1 MLESYAKTEENMSNE
16 KLRIGMLG
24 FGSMGKTHT
33 YALKNLPFFY
43 PSLPFEAELGG
54 VCTRTA
60 EKAEYAKSTFGYKT
74 ATTNED
80 DLIYSDDIDIIDV
93 STPNIY
99 HFDTLMKAI
108 DAGKHIYCEKPLCIS
123 YEEAKKIEE
132 AANAKG
138 VIFGMVFNNRFIPAV
153 MRAKQLIDEGRIG
166 RILSF
171 SAAYYHSSATDV
183 NKNAGWKQNKD
194 ICGGGVLFD
203 LGSHV
208 IDMVQHLCGGI
219 STVSAISQIAY
230 PIRAGM
236 DGSKWKTNADEAFYM
251 LCELDCGGVGTITAS
266 KVHTGANDDVVIE
279 IYGEKGALKYSLM
292 ECEWLYFY
300 DNTAKASPLGGEK
313 GFTKI
318 ECVGRYDAP
327 GGVFPSP
334 KAPVG
339 WLMGHVTNYL
349 GFLTAAYEGR
359 QPDPGVTDGA
369 YVQKVMEAG
378 YKSAG
383 LRRTI
388 RVDDLS
394 VI

>member
-1 MLESYAKTEENMSNE
+1 MSEVNMSNQ
-16 KLRIGMLG
+16 KLGIGMLG

-43 PSLPFEAELGG
+43 PALPFEAELAG
-54 VCTRTA
+54 VCTRTP
-60 EKAEYAKSTFGYKT
+60 EKAEYAKNTFGYRI

-80 DLIYSDDIDIIDV
+80 DLIYSDEIDIIDI

-123 YEEAKKIEE
+123 YEEAKRIEQ
-132 AANAKG
+132 AAKEKG
-138 VIFGMVFNNRFIPAV
+138 IIFGMVFNNRFIPAV

-171 SAAYYHSSATDV
+171 SASYFHSSATDV
-183 NKNAGWKQNKD
+183 NKKAGWKQNRD

-208 IDMVQHLCGGI
+208 IDLVQHLCGGI

-230 PIRAGM
+230 PTRTGM
-236 DGSKWKTNADEAFYM
+236 NGEKWQTNADEAFYM
-251 LCELDCGGVGTITAS
+251 LCELECGGVGTVTAS

-292 ECEWLYFY
+292 ECEWLHFY
-300 DNTAKASPLGGEK
+300 DNTAKADPLGGEK

-327 GGVFPSP
+327 GGIFPSP

-349 GFLTAAYEGR
+349 GFLTAVCEGR
-359 QPDPGVTDGA
+359 QPSPGVSDGA

-378 YKSAG
+378 YKSAS
-383 LRRTI
+383 LRRTVK
-388 RVDDLS
+388 VDDLS

>member
-1 MLESYAKTEENMSNE
+1 MKKE
-16 KLRIGMLG
+16 KLKIGMLG
-24 FGSMGKTHT
+24 FGSMGKAHT

-43 PSLPFEAELGG
+43 PTLPFSAELSG
-54 VCTRTA
+54 VCTKTA
-60 EKAEYAKSTFGYKT
+60 EKAEYAKNTFGYKL

-80 DLIYSDDIDIIDV
+80 ELIYSDDVDVIDV
-93 STPNIY
+93 STPNIF
-99 HFDTLMKAI
+99 HFKTLMKAI
-108 DAGKHIYCEKPLCIS
+108 EAGKYIYCEKPLCIS
-123 YEEAKKIEE
+123 FDEAKILRDEAKK
-132 AANAKG
+132 KG

-171 SAAYYHSSATDV
+171 NASYYHSSATDV

-208 IDMVQHLCGGI
+208 IDLVHYLCGEI
-219 STVSAISQIAY
+219 DSLSAVGQIAY
-230 PIRAGM
+230 PTRAGM
-236 DGSKWKTNADEAFYM
+236 DGKEWQTNADEAFYM
-251 LCELDCGGVGTITAS
+251 LCSLKCGAVGTITAS
-266 KVHTGANDDVVIE
+266 KIHTGANDDIFIE

-292 ECEWLYFY
+292 ECEWLHFY
-300 DNTAKASPLGGEK
+300 DNHAKDAPLGGEK

-339 WLMGHVTNYL
+339 WLMGHVANYMS
-349 GFLTAAYEGR
+349 FLSSVYER
-359 QPDPGVTDGA
+359 KQPSPGIDDGV

-378 YKSAG
+378 YKSASLG
-383 LRRTI
+383 RTVKI
-388 RVDDLS
+388 DEIQES
-394 VI
+394 

>member
-1 MLESYAKTEENMSNE
+1 MQKK
-16 KLRIGMLG
+16 KLKIGMLG

-33 YALKNLPFFY
+33 YAIKNLPFFY
-43 PSLPFEAELGG
+43 PSLPFDAEFFG
-54 VCTRTA
+54 VCTKTP
-60 EKAEYAKSTFGYKT
+60 EKAEYAKSTFGYGK

-80 DLIYSDDIDIIDV
+80 ELIFCDDVDIIDI

-99 HFDTLMKAI
+99 HFETLMKAI
-108 DAGKHIYCEKPLCIS
+108 EAGKHIYCEKPLCIS
-123 YEEAKKIEE
+123 LDEAQKIENAAKK
-132 AANAKG
+132 KG
-138 VIFGMVFNNRFIPAV
+138 NIFGMVFNNRFIPAI

-171 SAAYYHSSATDV
+171 SAAYYHSSATDI

-208 IDMVQHLCGGI
+208 IDLVHFLCGDI
-219 STVSAISQIAY
+219 ESVSAKSQIAY
-230 PIRAGM
+230 PTRCGM
-236 DGSKWKTNADEAFYM
+236 NGEAWQTNADEAFYM
-251 LCELDCGGVGTITAS
+251 LCTLASGGVGTITAS
-266 KVHTGANDDVVIE
+266 KVHTGANDDVVLE

-292 ECEWLYFY
+292 DCEWLHFY
-300 DNTAKASPLGGEK
+300 DNEAKPSPLGGEK

-339 WLMGHVTNYL
+339 WLMGHVTNYME
-349 GFLTAAYEGR
+349 FLSSVYEER
-359 QPDPGVTDGA
+359 QPCPSLSDGV
-369 YVQKVMEAG
+369 YVQRVMEAG
-378 YKSAG
+378 YKSDT
-383 LRRTI
+383 LRRWI
-388 RVDDLS
+388 KVSDLS